1 METPF
6 FTRTDELEA
15 FCAEAMKQKMVGID
29 TEFVWSRTYYP
40 VLGLVQLAWDE
51 EHCALVDPI
60 AIQDAFPLKTLL
72 ESPNVVKIFH
82 EAGSDLPILRRWTGA
97 LPRNV
102 VDTRYA
108 AGFCGLTT
116 KVSLAKLLA
125 FEFGIVL
132 PKTET
137 RSDWTQRP
145 LTPAQLEY
153 AGDDATHL
161 PRLYSRLAQ
170 KIDALGNT
178 DFFLEEMRCYE
189 SEDFYR
195 EPDPNEA
202 WRRLTHIPGVHC
214 GQQDCAILRVLAAWR
229 EHTARQQNITKN
241 RILRDEQLIQL
252 AKNRV
257 KDPRQMAETWNIPWH
272 LVKKYGE
279 QIAQFIA
286 QAETLPPSEWP
297 SMPHPFHSPD
307 QRLLKQRADRILSLA
322 HKRADSRGIDP
333 TLVASRREA
342 EHLALAES
350 HREDNIQSAL
360 LTGWRHQLLGTA
372 LEEICQDFRNKPM

>member
-6 FTRTDELEA
+6 FTKTEELEG
-15 FCAEAMKQKMVGID
+15 FCAEALRQKMIGID

-40 VLGLVQLAWDE
+40 LLGLVQLAWDE

-60 AIQDAFPLKTLL
+60 AIQETSPLKALL
-72 ESPNVVKIFH
+72 EAPNVVKIFH

-125 FEFGIVL
+125 IEFGLVL

-145 LTPAQLEY
+145 LTTAQLEY

-161 PRLYSRLAQ
+161 PRLYTRLAE

-178 DFFLEEMRCYE
+178 DFFQDEMRCYE
-189 SEDFYR
+189 SEEFYR
-195 EPDPNEA
+195 ETDVNEA
-202 WRRLTHIPGVHC
+202 WRRLEHIPGIRY
-214 GQQDCAILRVLAAWR
+214 GQQDLAILRVLAAWR
-229 EHTARQQNITKN
+229 ETLARQQNITKN
-241 RILRDEQLIQL
+241 RILRDEQLIHL
-252 AKNRV
+252 AVHRV
-257 KDPRQMAETWNIPWH
+257 KDKKQMADTYQIPWQC
-272 LVKKYGE
+272 VKNYGE
-279 QIAQFIA
+279 QIAQLIA
-286 QAETLPPSEWP
+286 QAEQLPISEWP
-297 SMPHPFHSPD
+297 SMPHSYFGVD
-307 QRLLKQRADRILSLA
+307 QRMVKQRADRVLSLA
-322 HKRADSRGIDP
+322 RKRAEPRGIDP

-342 EHLALAES
+342 EHLALAAS
-350 HREDNIQSAL
+350 HKEENIQSPL
-360 LTGWRHQLLGTA
+360 LTGWRHQLLGPA
-372 LEEICQDFRNKPM
+372 LEEICQDFRNKPL